1 MGMEEK
7 ECLREA
13 KRKRERGDSGLE
25 VRRTGCRITASG
37 GSASGWRGLLTCGT
51 ASDVDDMSSTE
62 NGSTSSMESTGVLA
76 SIRAPERIRVQ
87 SLVYLSLESG

>member
-25 VRRTGCRITASG
+25 VRRTGCRGTASG
-37 GSASGWRGLLTCGT
+37 GSASGWRGT
-51 ASDVDDMSSTE
+51 A
-62 NGSTSSMESTGVLA
+62 
-76 SIRAPERIRVQ
+76 
-87 SLVYLSLESG
+87 YLWNSQRRGRHVKYGEW